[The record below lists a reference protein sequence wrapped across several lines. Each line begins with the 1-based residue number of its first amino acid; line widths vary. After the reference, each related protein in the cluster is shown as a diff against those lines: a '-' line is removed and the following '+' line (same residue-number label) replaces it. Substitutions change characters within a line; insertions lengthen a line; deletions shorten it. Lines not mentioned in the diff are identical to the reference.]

1 MDRARK
7 WIGATAA
14 IVAVSASTSAFA
26 QTKTTTDSGDT
37 TTTSSTKPKAK
48 TQTVRADDAKKAK
61 EHQEEMDRARASQTT
76 VTSAEAT
83 PPSAPPPGAEK
94 RGVEINWPI
103 MIASAGLLA
112 ATYIPTAVVGFTG
125 RGDTRTLIV
134 PVVGPWI
141 SLGARNCDLEPC
153 DAEALDTTLM
163 ITSGILQGVGAI
175 GVALSVFIPPPSRGS
190 VPGVAQGP
198 KVHVTPVS
206 FGRSGAGIGAVGTF

>member
-26 QTKTTTDSGDT
+26 QTKTTTDDGAAT
-37 TTTSSTKPKAK
+37 TTTGTKKAK

-61 EHQEEMDRARASQTT
+61 EQQEQMERARASQTT
-76 VTSAEAT
+76 VTSAETT

-141 SLGARNCDLEPC
+141 SLGARNCNLEPC

-190 VPGVAQGP
+190 VPGIARGP
-198 KVHVTPVS
+198 TVHVTPVS